1 MSTKLAWTRL
11 NTDQWLFKLS
21 DLPPM
26 EVNVY
31 VKLRI
36 RMLHTRE
43 PLLNDARILSHFT
56 CCSVKR
62 FEKALN
68 YLFRSGHIICLED
81 GRLWSLD
88 VEEELNNSNENLN
101 KFSERAKKAAQA
113 KWAKHHKAKTMS
125 DDQDAKNAKH
135 DANGMLKDAKH
146 DACGDFSNAQE
157 MLNDAIN
164 NNNNIY
170 NKKTKTIVLAKKEI
184 GSESLATIDLVD
196 EPTEVA
202 AVEATSEQITTS
214 SDNQPPI
221 HEQENVPKKAKRAQA
236 NRGCRLPE
244 DFKPN
249 LQYAIDQGL
258 THDEALLETE
268 RFTNYW
274 IANPGKNANKRDWQR
289 TWYNWVTSP
298 IGTLA
303 KKKARLEQEKR
314 LGGYHGKFTQKTFT
328 EQLAEG
334 FNELRDHLSSGE
346 DYGNDQSGVSIDA
359 ESWEYIDETG
369 GRANLRCL
377 QSSTSVA
384 LCESFS

>member
-1 MSTKLAWTRL
+1 MYKKRQPILENASIL
-11 NTDQWLFKLS
+11 
-21 DLPPM
+21 
-26 EVNVY
+26 
-31 VKLRI
+31 
-36 RMLHTRE
+36 
-43 PLLNDARILSHFT
+43 ARISG
-56 CCSVKR
+56 CSVKA
-62 FEKALN
+62 FNKALDF
-68 YLFRSGHIICLED
+68 LLSDEKLIRLED
-81 GRLWSLD
+81 GRLWSLQ

-101 KFSERAKKAAQA
+101 KFSERAQKAAKA
-113 KWAKHHKAKTMS
+113 RWDKHTN
-125 DDQDAKNAKH
+125 DACDIKH
-135 DANGMLKDAKH
+135 DANSMLKDAKH
-146 DACGDFSNAQE
+146 DAC
-157 MLNDAIN
+157 DAITN
-164 NNNNIY
+164 NTNIY

-202 AVEATSEQITTS
+202 AVETTSEQITTGV
-214 SDNQPPI
+214 DNQPPI

-236 NRGCRLPE
+236 NRSCRLPE
-244 DFKPN
+244 DFEPN
-249 LQYAIDQGL
+249 LQYAVDQGL
-258 THDEALLETE
+258 THDEALLEFE

-359 ESWEYIDETG
+359 EGWEYIDETG
-369 GRANLRCL
+369 GSANLRCL